1 MTLQYDI
8 NRVLPYLRSEAE
20 GRMVQTW
27 RIGTLIEDTDPVTFD
42 PIQTLA
48 AVYDGPAR
56 FKAGVWTASEPSPGG
71 QPIAQQSA
79 ELHLPSG
86 TPGIEVDMV
95 AVCDAAPDDPSLV
108 GRVVRIKGRPA
119 AGQTTASRYP
129 VSDEGLV
136 IVEGS

>member
-1 MTLQYDI
+1 MTLQNDI
-8 NRVLPYLRSEAE
+8 SQMLPFLRSEANA
-20 GRMVQTW
+20 RMTQTW
-27 RIGTLIEDTDPVTFD
+27 RIGTLVEAEDPATFD
-42 PIQTLA
+42 TIQTIE
-48 AVYDGPAR
+48 AVYTGIAR
-56 FKAGVWTASEPSPGG
+56 FKAGTGASEPSPGG

-86 TPGIEVDMV
+86 TPGIDVDMV
-95 AVCDAAPDDPSLV
+95 AVCDACPEDASLV

-119 AGQTTASRYP
+119 AGQTTSNRYP